1 MTQVCNPVAKN
12 TKTNY
17 NFKPSLVYTAG
28 SIPEQLGILSP
39 KEEKSSVVT
48 ASLIPFISN

>member
-12 TKTNY
+12 TKTNH
-17 NFKPSLVYTAG
+17 NFKPSLVYTEG
-28 SIPEQLGILSP
+28 SKPEQVRDPFSKGR
-39 KEEKSSVVT
+39 KSSAVT